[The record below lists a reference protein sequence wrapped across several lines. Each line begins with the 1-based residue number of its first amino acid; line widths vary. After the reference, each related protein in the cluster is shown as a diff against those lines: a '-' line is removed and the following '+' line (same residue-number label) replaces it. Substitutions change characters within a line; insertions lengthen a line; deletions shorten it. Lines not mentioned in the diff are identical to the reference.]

1 MEPLETMLEQI
12 AARADE
18 AAQRLDALSA
28 RLDGKT
34 APDPADPVRLAAIE
48 LAVSGCDRAQA
59 AARLRD
65 RFPGTDLTAVLADV
79 YGS

>member
-1 MEPLETMLEQI
+1 MEPLETLLETI

-18 AAQRLDALSA
+18 AARRLDALSA
-28 RLDGKT
+28 RLDSQG

-65 RFPGTDLTAVLADV
+65 RFPDTDLTAVLADV
-79 YGS
+79 F